1 MLDARTFDKGI
12 TNAIEDLLDGKLQ
25 YFKDDIIEVFFRD
38 EDPV

>member
-25 YFKDDIIEVFFRD
+25 DFKYNVIAVVFPSVFT
-38 EDPV
+38 V